1 MAAKKTIRTFA
12 EEFNSAAEKIGEAT
26 VREHLERLRLTAGA
40 ANRSAWEL
48 ASLAHK
54 VKEEFGFSLENLSEY
69 VKPYSA
75 SRLSEY
81 VRTYEVF
88 LGTEVPNDACFD
100 LANVAR
106 KTYNGL
112 HGEAKLQQSPESV
125 LRSFVARNLTSRQ
138 ARVELAEMMRQ
149 RNLERSTKK
158 AEQVKDENPGL
169 LDTCHNKDCR
179 LVLADQPENS
189 VKLLLGDPPYL
200 GYERLGIK
208 TYTTGHEGLSGLE
221 ADADSLD
228 PEDALELYCDL
239 IKAAPRVL
247 AENGVLALFLSATMH
262 TDLPAFRAIMNA
274 IESSG
279 LRIAHELHW
288 VKNKMPPKNFAYP
301 FSTQTEVIWLLCRKN
316 EAVLDCYNNSAG
328 APKYLPKQTALR
340 SNLIYCDTE
349 TGRYLAARRSGKHH
363 NLVVHQFEKPVELGM
378 FLIEKLTLPG
388 ELVLDACGCHANLTL
403 AAMRLKRHF
412 IFCESHPERFAE
424 GLRRIHEEQSKDQ
437 NLPSEPAPD
446 EVCYQEMPADGDINS
461 VEVSAGEAVD
471 VELAFG

>member
-1 MAAKKTIRTFA
+1 MAVKKNIRSF
-12 EEFNSAAEKIGEAT
+12 EQEFNAAAQRVGEAT
-26 VREHLERLRLTAGA
+26 VQEHLERLRQTAGA
-40 ANRSAWEL
+40 ANKSAWEL
-48 ASLAHK
+48 AGLAHK
-54 VKEEFGFSLENLSEY
+54 VKEEFGFSLENLCEY
-69 VKPYSA
+69 VKPYST

-81 VRTYEVF
+81 VRTYQVF
-88 LGTEVPNDACFD
+88 LGTEVPHDACFD

-138 ARVELAEMMRQ
+138 ARIELAEMMRE

-158 AEQVKDENPGL
+158 AEQIKDENPGL
-169 LDTCHNKDCR
+169 LDVCHNKDCR
-179 LVLADQPENS
+179 IVLADQPEHS

-228 PEDALELYCDL
+228 PKDALELYCDL

-262 TDLPAFRAIMNA
+262 TDLPAFQAIMNA

-288 VKNKMPPKNFAYP
+288 VKNKMPPKNFA
-301 FSTQTEVIWLLCRKN
+301 
-316 EAVLDCYNNSAG
+316 
-328 APKYLPKQTALR
+328 
-340 SNLIYCDTE
+340 
-349 TGRYLAARRSGKHH
+349 
-363 NLVVHQFEKPVELGM
+363 
-378 FLIEKLTLPG
+378 
-388 ELVLDACGCHANLTL
+388 
-403 AAMRLKRHF
+403 
-412 IFCESHPERFAE
+412 
-424 GLRRIHEEQSKDQ
+424 
-437 NLPSEPAPD
+437 
-446 EVCYQEMPADGDINS
+446 
-461 VEVSAGEAVD
+461 
-471 VELAFG
+471 